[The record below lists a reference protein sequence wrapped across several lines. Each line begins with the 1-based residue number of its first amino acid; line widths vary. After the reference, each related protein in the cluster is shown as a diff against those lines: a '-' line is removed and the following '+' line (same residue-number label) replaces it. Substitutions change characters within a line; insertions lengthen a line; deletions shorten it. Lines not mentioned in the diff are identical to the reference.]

1 MIKKILKKNNYNY
14 ENLKNNKNNP
24 NRRGYNIKY

>member
-1 MIKKILKKNNYNY
+1 MIKIILKKDNYNY